1 MEINN
6 IAKEVKIAAF
16 GESDIMLIFK
26 AIGADVF
33 AVADS
38 TSTDV
43 AEARLKQLVSEGYGI
58 IFMTETVAARLD
70 TMIKY
75 YSNQIVPSIVVIPGL
90 GKRNNYAV
98 DQLRTAIIKA
108 VGADVMAEKEDEEKS
123 NKRNR
128 SN

>member
-1 MEINN
+1 MEINET
-6 IAKEVKIAAF
+6 ATEVKIAAF

-33 AVADS
+33 AVPDS
-38 TSTDV
+38 TSID
-43 AEARLKQLVSEGYGI
+43 AAGARLKQLVSEGYGI
-58 IFMTETVAARLD
+58 IFMTETIAARLD

-108 VGADVMAEKEDEEKS
+108 VGADVMAKKEDEEKS
-123 NKRNR
+123 NKKEQE
-128 SN
+128 

>member
-1 MEINN
+1 METKK
-6 IAKEVKIAAF
+6 AATEVKIAAF

-33 AVADS
+33 AVSDS
-38 TSTDV
+38 TSTDA
-43 AEARLKQLVSEGYGI
+43 AEARLRQLVSEGYGI

-75 YSNQIVPSIVVIPGL
+75 YSNQPVPSIVVIPGL

-98 DQLRTAIIKA
+98 NQLRTAIIRA
-108 VGADVMAEKEDEEKS
+108 VGADVMAQEEDTEQS
-123 NKRNR
+123 NKGKEE
-128 SN
+128 

>member
-6 IAKEVKIAAF
+6 IATEVKIAAF

-38 TSTDV
+38 TSTD
-43 AEARLKQLVSEGYGI
+43 AAGARLKQLVSEGYGI

-98 DQLRTAIIKA
+98 NQLRTAIIKA
-108 VGADVMAEKEDEEKS
+108 VGADVMAEKDDEEQS
-123 NKRNR
+123 NKEEQE
-128 SN
+128 

>member
-6 IAKEVKIAAF
+6 TETETKIAAF

-26 AIGADVF
+26 AVGADVF
-33 AVADS
+33 AVSDS
-38 TSTDV
+38 TPAGA
-43 AEARLKQLVSEGYGI
+43 AEIRLKQLVSEGYGI

-70 TMIKY
+70 AIVKY
-75 YSNQIVPSIVVIPGL
+75 YSNQITPSIVVIPGP

-108 VGADVMAEKEDEEKS
+108 VGADIMAEKEDGEKS
-123 NKRNR
+123 NKKEQE
-128 SN
+128 

>member
-6 IAKEVKIAAF
+6 IATEVKIAAF

-33 AVADS
+33 AVSDS

>member
-6 IAKEVKIAAF
+6 IATEVKIAAF

-33 AVADS
+33 AVSDS
-38 TSTDV
+38 TSTD
-43 AEARLKQLVSEGYGI
+43 AAGAKLKQLVSEGYGI

-123 NKRNR
+123 NKKEQE
-128 SN
+128 

>member
-6 IAKEVKIAAF
+6 IATEVKIAAF

-33 AVADS
+33 AVSDS
-38 TSTDV
+38 TSTD
-43 AEARLKQLVSEGYGI
+43 AAGAKLKQLVSEGYGI

-75 YSNQIVPSIVVIPGL
+75 YSNQIIPSIVVIPGL
-90 GKRNNYAV
+90 GKRNNYALN
-98 DQLRTAIIKA
+98 QLRTAIIKA
-108 VGADVMAEKEDEEKS
+108 VGADVMAQEDTGQS
-123 NKRNR
+123 NKGKEE
-128 SN
+128 

>member
-6 IAKEVKIAAF
+6 IATEVKIAAF

-33 AVADS
+33 AVSDS
-38 TSTDV
+38 TSTD
-43 AEARLKQLVSEGYGI
+43 AAGAKLKQLVSEGYGI

-108 VGADVMAEKEDEEKS
+108 VGADVMAKKEDEEKS